1 MDKVYLNRLQCN
13 TAAILLHSPERKRMT
28 DLRQA
33 AQQALEALEDE
44 RYVTKY
50 THIVEA
56 ITALRKVLAQPEQ
69 QAAHGIKEH
78 EMTDT
83 EIDKALALAI
93 GHKVAYVTV
102 LGEGIPQV
110 WVQVDPRF
118 EWAIRVF
125 DHRDWNVIGP
135 IAERYDAFPYQ
146 SVNGNWVSA
155 ALDYHD
161 TPQKAIA
168 LAVIGAK
175 K

>member
-1 MDKVYLNRLQCN
+1 
-13 TAAILLHSPERKRMT
+13 MT
-28 DLRQA
+28 DL
-33 AQQALEALEDE
+33 
-44 RYVTKY
+44 
-50 THIVEA
+50 
-56 ITALRKVLAQPEQ
+56 
-69 QAAHGIKEH
+69 
-78 EMTDT
+78 

-135 IAERYDAFPYQ
+135 IAERYDMFPHLNSSGKW
-146 SVNGNWVSA
+146 SVWTKHHDISA
-155 ALDYHD
+155 D
-161 TPQKAIA
+161 TPQKQIA
-168 LAVIGAK
+168 LAVIEGAK